1 MIRPVE
7 ALPILTAEQ
16 MRSAEQRVFATGIPE
31 YELMERAGAA
41 AADFL
46 WRMAGR
52 RDTLILCGPGNNGG
66 DGYVMARLLRD
77 RGVPVRIAAT
87 GEPRTPSARQARA
100 AWDGPVDDIM
110 SARSAAHVVDAL
122 FGTGLTR
129 GLEPALASRL
139 CELAGEAGKVTAID
153 LPSGTATDSG
163 QILSPLP
170 AYSLCIA
177 LGALK
182 PAHVLQPA
190 SRCFASLVCADIG
203 IDAKDAR
210 WHALSPPAIAAPGP
224 NDHKYTRG
232 LVAVVGG
239 AMPGASM
246 LAARAAAHAGAGY
259 VRLLTQ
265 SGEDWG
271 PDAIVRNRFTSPGDL
286 IEKVTDTRIGALL
299 CGPGLGRTSD
309 ARAIVQA
316 VLDRQLPTIF
326 DADALAAMPVE
337 PLSAPAILTPHEGE
351 FRTLFGALPGS
362 KIDRALAAADRM
374 NAVIIYKG
382 ADTVIAAPD
391 GRCAVAAGASNWL
404 STAGTGDVLAGIA
417 AARLATTHDPFRAAC
432 EAVWLHG
439 DAGRRAGPAFI
450 ADDLVSRIPAA
461 IASRL

>member
-1 MIRPVE
+1 MTRPVE
-7 ALPILTAEQ
+7 ALPILTAER
-16 MRSAEQRVFATGIPE
+16 MRSAEQAVFAAGISE

-66 DGYVMARLLRD
+66 DGYVIARLLRD

-87 GEPRTPSARQARA
+87 GEPRTPSARQAKA

-110 SARSAAHVVDAL
+110 SARPAAHVVDAL

-129 GLEPALASRL
+129 GLEPALAARL
-139 CELAGEAGKVTAID
+139 CELAGGAGKVTAID

-163 QILSPLP
+163 EILSPLP
-170 AYSLCIA
+170 DYSLCIA

-190 SRCFASLVCADIG
+190 CGRFASLVCADIG
-203 IDAKDAR
+203 IDANGAC

-246 LAARAAAHAGAGY
+246 LAARAAAHAGVGY

-265 SGEDWG
+265 SGEDRG

-286 IEKVTDTRIGALL
+286 IEQVADTRIGALL

-309 ARAIVQA
+309 ARAIVEI
-316 VLDRQLPTIF
+316 VFDRQLPTIF
-326 DADALAAMPVE
+326 DADALAVMPVR

-351 FRTLFGALPGS
+351 FRALFGELSGS

-417 AARLATTHDPFRAAC
+417 AARLAATHDPFRAAC

-439 DAGRRAGPAFI
+439 DAARRAGPAFI
-450 ADDLVSRIPAA
+450 ADDLVNRIPAA